1 MLGWFRRQRE
11 AAWLAQADAETL
23 MFTKGGNA
31 YAEARRRERIS
42 LLRVCSAHEPR
53 MRAHWRRVADL
64 IAKQAWD
71 KWRVPQT

>member
-1 MLGWFRRQRE
+1 MPGWFRRQRE

-42 LLRVCSAHEPR
+42 LLRLPDYASTSASF
-53 MRAHWRRVADL
+53 RR
-64 IAKQAWD
+64 
-71 KWRVPQT
+71 R